1 MIERKSRNIT
11 TKKLKNKS
19 KDVVK
24 EAIKE
29 LIE

>member
-11 TKKLKNKS
+11 TKRLKNKS
-19 KDVVK
+19 KEVVK

-29 LIE
+29 LIK